1 MIISLMNSL
10 IFSMLWSMMINC
22 LSGFITLSLLVKKGV
37 EVIEPQGL
45 AQPTSDN
52 NLPFRAPVLEHRH
65 RCLNLLTCF

>member
-10 IFSMLWSMMINC
+10 IFSML
-22 LSGFITLSLLVKKGV
+22 KKGV